1 MKVCL
6 VYPQNFLA
14 LCASGYYDNTKFH
27 RWIILSYID
36 WIEMSREFSFKE
48 VIPPVR
54 SAFGA

>member
-1 MKVCL
+1 MCL